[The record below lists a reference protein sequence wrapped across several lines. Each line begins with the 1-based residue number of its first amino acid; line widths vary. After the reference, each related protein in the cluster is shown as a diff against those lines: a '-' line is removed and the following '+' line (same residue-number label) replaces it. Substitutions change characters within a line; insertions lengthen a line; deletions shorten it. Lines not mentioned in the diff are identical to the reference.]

1 MSAPVPAAPASD
13 PAAPPAPPVA
23 APVVDDKGFPAE
35 TPVVEMT
42 AVEQAAYWKFHAR
55 QHESRVKAMGDYDDI
70 KSKAA
75 QYDALSDASR
85 TDQER
90 AVETAKAEGKAAAL
104 QEAAPRLVRAEF
116 RAAAKGV
123 LTDAARDAIL
133 EDLDFSKYLTDKG
146 EVDEAKVAAKV
157 TALAPAGPQRPPVQ
171 LGQGRTPTEVK
182 PSVQSGKDLYE
193 QSRKRQTA

>member
-1 MSAPVPAAPASD
+1 
-13 PAAPPAPPVA
+13 
-23 APVVDDKGFPAE
+23 
-35 TPVVEMT
+35 MT

-146 EVDEAKVAAKV
+146 EVDEAKVTAKIAAI
-157 TALAPAGPQRPPVQ
+157 APAPTGRPPVT
-171 LGQGRTPTEVK
+171 LGQGRTSTEVK
-182 PSVQSGKDLYE
+182 PSVSAGRDLFDAT
-193 QSRKRQTA
+193 RKRKTA